1 MIFIDNRVGSR
12 EMMRYL
18 PTGSAELTRLQFADA
33 MFIGRGPD
41 EIPTHV
47 GIEVKRLDDIL
58 NSMVDGRL
66 TGHQLPGLLRD
77 YHVIYLIVEGH
88 YRPNPETG
96 VIQVH
101 NGKPAKW
108 VDLELGTKYWTA
120 RELHGF
126 CTTIETRYN
135 VHLRRSFDRR
145 ESAGLVLDLYHW
157 WTGKIYEAHRS
168 AQAIDF
174 SGEPLLPAST
184 LRRVAAQLPL
194 IGWKRSGAVADHF
207 NNIAEMVLADEKD
220 WKGIEGI
227 GPKIAAGVVQEIWR
241 HKQ

>member
-1 MIFIDNRVGSR
+1 MIFVDHRVGSR
-12 EMMRYL
+12 ELMRHL
-18 PTGSAELTRLQFADA
+18 PTGTAELTHLQFADA
-33 MFIGRGPD
+33 MFLGRGPD
-41 EIPTHV
+41 DIPVHV

-66 TGHQLPGLLRD
+66 AGHQLPGLLRD
-77 YHVIYLIVEGH
+77 YHQVYLIIEGH
-88 YRPNPETG
+88 YRPNPESG

-108 VDLELGTKYWTA
+108 VDLELGTKQWTT

-126 CTTIETRYN
+126 LTTIETRYN
-135 VHLRRSFDRR
+135 VRLRRSFDRR
-145 ESAGLVLDLYHW
+145 ESAGCVLDLYHW
-157 WTGKIYEAHRS
+157 WTAKLYEAHRS

-174 SGEPLLPAST
+174 SGEPLVPAST

-207 NNIAEMVLADEKD
+207 DSIGDMVMASELD
-220 WKGIEGI
+220 WRRIEGI
-227 GPKIAAGVVQEIWR
+227 GPKIAAGVIRELWR
-241 HKQ
+241 EK